1 ASWPTAST
9 AGRRRNSRRTWG
21 LAPAGQPKARRSW
34 PLKAASPRSVAML
47 AGIDSF
53 TWTRDP
59 AYPWSLPG
67 IGLPALAA
75 VTLILVVL
83 TVWTYLGVPGAT
95 VRRVLLVLGLRL

>member
-1 ASWPTAST
+1 
-9 AGRRRNSRRTWG
+9 
-21 LAPAGQPKARRSW
+21 
-34 PLKAASPRSVAML
+34 ML

-75 VTLILVVL
+75 VTLMLVVL

-95 VRRVLLVLGLRL
+95 VRRVLLVLGQASRSRLS